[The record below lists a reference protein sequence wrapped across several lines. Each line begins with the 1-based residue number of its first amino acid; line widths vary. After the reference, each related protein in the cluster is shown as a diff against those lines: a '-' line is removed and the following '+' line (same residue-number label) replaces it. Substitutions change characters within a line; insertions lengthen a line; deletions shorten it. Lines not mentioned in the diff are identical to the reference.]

1 VERIANFV
9 YKWSKPI
16 IILVAILNIIAL
28 ASFFRFS
35 LDTDFLSFFSK
46 GNPRAIE
53 YDQLN
58 EKYQVGETVL
68 VLIEQD
74 NSLLEEENLQSVFR
88 LQQDIEEIDGISQV
102 QSFMPSDFPLRN
114 NVIPVTEEFIARHY
128 DLLEDFIRDKYF
140 LAEQFLSAD
149 NSKGAIVATLEADA
163 VAGDVL
169 EALEEIVQSE
179 ENLTLSL
186 AGDEVIKDTLWNYLI
201 RIVFILPP
209 CAILLVMFVFFLV
222 IGSAGLLSWQ

>member
-1 VERIANFV
+1 MERIANFV

-35 LDTDFLSFFSK
+35 LDTDFLGFFTK
-46 GNPRAIE
+46 GNPKAVE

-58 EKYQVGETVL
+58 EKYHVGETVM

-74 NSLLEEENLQSVFR
+74 DSLLEEENLQSVFR
-88 LQQDIEEIDGISQV
+88 LQKDMEEIDGIFLV
-102 QSFMPSDFPLRN
+102 QSFMPSDFPLRR
-114 NVIPVTEEFIARHY
+114 NVIPVTEQFIAHHH
-128 DLLEDFIRDKYF
+128 DLLEDFIRDEYF

-149 NSKGAIVATLEADA
+149 DSKGAIVATLGVDA

-169 EALEEIVQSE
+169 KALKERVQDE